1 MRKNKLYKIYYNNKC
16 YEINAMSFY
25 SACKK
30 VLISNAVKKGVLFYV
45 GRLIETGGKKAK
57 LTDYL
62 ITTDKVE
69 IVEWLK
75 NRYVVVDTVHKYY
88 GWVIAGDTP
97 LSLYDCVD
105 NISNN
110 ISEPSIVDIVS
121 IGKNGL
127 YVKQF
132 SFDVIALK
140 T

>member
-1 MRKNKLYKIYYNNKC
+1 MRKNKLYKIYYNNNC
-16 YEINAMSFY
+16 YEVNAMSFY

-30 VLISNAVKKGVLFYV
+30 VLINNVVPKGMLFYV
-45 GRLIETGGKKAK
+45 GRLIDTVNKKAK
-57 LTDYL
+57 LIDYL
-62 ITTDKVE
+62 ITVDKVE
-69 IVEWLK
+69 IIEWLR
-75 NRYVVVDTVHKYY
+75 NRYEAVDKVNKLY

-97 LSLYDCVD
+97 LSLDDCVD

-132 SFDVIALK
+132 SFDVIVLK

>member
-1 MRKNKLYKIYYNNKC
+1 MRKNKLYKIYYNNNC
-16 YEINAMSFY
+16 YEVNAMSFY

-30 VLISNAVKKGVLFYV
+30 VLINNVVPMGMLFYV
-45 GRLIETGGKKAK
+45 GRLIDTVNKKAK
-57 LTDYL
+57 LIDYL
-62 ITTDKVE
+62 ITVDKVE
-69 IVEWLK
+69 IIEWLR
-75 NRYVVVDTVHKYY
+75 NRYEAVDKVNKLY

-97 LSLYDCVD
+97 LSLDDCVD

-132 SFDVIALK
+132 SFDVIVLK

>member
-1 MRKNKLYKIYYNNKC
+1 MKKNKLYRMCYNNNC
-16 YEINAMSFY
+16 YEVNAMSFY

-30 VLISNAVKKGVLFYV
+30 VLISNAVSKGVLFYV
-45 GRLIETGGKKAK
+45 GRLIETSGKKAK

-75 NRYVVVDTVHKYY
+75 SRYVVVDTVHKYY

-97 LSLYDCVD
+97 LSLDDCVD